1 MESRTDHIMTSLEH
15 IKVTEFGNDEMK
27 RKDHPIAYSY
37 EDIACV
43 LFGKKMLIMNNI
55 CILFYLFSCICS
67 YMTLIKVRLMLQKS
81 R

>member
-43 LFGKKMLIMNNI
+43 LYGKKMLIMNNI
-55 CILFYLFSCICS
+55 CI
-67 YMTLIKVRLMLQKS
+67 
-81 R
+81 